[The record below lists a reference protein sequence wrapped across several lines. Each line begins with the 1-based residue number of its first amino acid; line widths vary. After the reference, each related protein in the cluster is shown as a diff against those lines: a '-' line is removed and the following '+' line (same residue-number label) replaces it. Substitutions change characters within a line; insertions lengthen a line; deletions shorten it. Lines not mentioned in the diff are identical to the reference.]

1 MTQKIMTCITPED
14 PRVSEVIKDHEEL
27 QLAMFMSKTL
37 VSAIMNFTKREKKD
51 SVPSGRLE
59 FERFAIFTFSVTINF
74 SVFTGNSFP

>member
-1 MTQKIMTCITPED
+1 
-14 PRVSEVIKDHEEL
+14 
-27 QLAMFMSKTL
+27 MFMSKTL

-74 SVFTGNSFP
+74 SVFTGKSFP